1 MKVKL
6 TMSMVVDT
14 EEMPEGSFSKLCEDY
29 KSTHENLSMVFPNER
44 AYWSMEELP
53 EIEKRID
60 LR

>member
-6 TMSMVVDT
+6 TMTMVVDT
-14 EEMPEGSFSKLCEDY
+14 EEMPEGSFNKLCEDY
-29 KSTHENLSMVFPNER
+29 KVTHENLSMVFPNEG

-53 EIEKRID
+53 KAEKRVD

>member
-14 EEMPEGSFSKLCEDY
+14 EEMPEGSFHKLCEDY
-29 KSTHENLSMVFPNER
+29 KNTHENLSVVFPNER

-53 EIEKRID
+53 DVEKRID

>member
-29 KSTHENLSMVFPNER
+29 KRTHENLSMVFPNER